1 MLRLPRKWVMVVG
14 LLAAAPSTAL
24 AGPFDFFKANNKTTV
39 SAQSE
44 RTNQQVAEEIAGAL
58 KKARFKGFDITIDY
72 KEGVATLSG
81 KISDSGQRAHAT
93 KVVSTVE
100 GVQSVDNNLQVLAR
114 PAKKSAVRQASA
126 TTPAG
131 QPQPIQQVAGQRAR
145 SNQQVAQSIANG
157 LVSAGL
163 GEQDVQIKFSDG
175 TAKLIGSL
183 DNDQQAIAACR
194 LAAAVPEVR
203 KVQANLT
210 AGGKRFDPSVLNR
223 VQQTAYAPGSP
234 LPTQLHPQMQ
244 QIAAQ
249 QQMVAQQQMLS
260 APPQAMG
267 PIHQTGLHGHGM
279 YNSPNLPEY
288 AWPSYAPY
296 DNYGAVTYPSQY
308 DASAWP
314 YIGPFYPYP
323 QVPLGWREATLSWDD
338 GYWNLEFEDR
348 TDKWWWF
355 LNPEN
360 WD

>member
-14 LLAAAPSTAL
+14 LLAAAPSTVL
-24 AGPFDFFKANNKTTV
+24 AGPFDFLKANQKTTV
-39 SAQSE
+39 SAQSQ

-58 KKARFKGFDITIDY
+58 KKARFKGFDIEIEY
-72 KEGVATLSG
+72 KEGVATLAG
-81 KISDSGQRAHAT
+81 KISDSGQKAHAT
-93 KVVSTVE
+93 KVVSSVDGVE
-100 GVQSVDNNLQVLAR
+100 SVDNKLQVVAR
-114 PAKKSAVRQASA
+114 PAKKSVIQQASA
-126 TTPAG
+126 TSPAG
-131 QPQPIQQVAGQRAR
+131 QRQPIQQISGQRAR
-145 SNQQVAQSIANG
+145 SNQQVAQSIANS

-163 GEQDVQIKFSDG
+163 GEKDLHITFKDG
-175 TAKLIGSL
+175 AAKLVGSL
-183 DNDQQAIAACR
+183 DNEQQAVTACR

-210 AGGKRFDPSVLNR
+210 AGGKKFDPSVLNR
-223 VQQTAYAPGSP
+223 VQQTAYAPGAP
-234 LPTQLHPQMQ
+234 MPAPQHPQLHQM
-244 QIAAQ
+244 AAQ
-249 QQMVAQQQMLS
+249 QQIGS

-296 DNYGAVTYPSQY
+296 PNYSAVTYPSQY

-323 QVPLGWREATLSWDD
+323 QVPLGWRESTLSWKD
-338 GYWNLEFEDR
+338 GYWNLEFDDR

-360 WD
+360 WH